1 MKAVIFDLGNV
12 LVFFDARRAA
22 KRLAKACKIPVWKI
36 WLHFF
41 TSPEERAYTCGKI
54 SSRDFF
60 RQFKK
65 ALGYPG
71 DFESF
76 RKTWNHI
83 FWKNTEMEKILWKLR
98 QNYRLYLIS
107 NTNKMHFD
115 YIQKKYR
122 SLLKPF
128 HELFPSHE
136 MGCRKPDIEIYK
148 KVLKRIKLKAP
159 DTVFIDDMSDFVR
172 GARKAGMHAIRYRNM
187 KQLCLDLRK
196 LGVEI

>member
-22 KRLAKACKIPVWKI
+22 KRLAEACKVPVWKI

-54 SSRDFF
+54 SSLDFF
-60 RQFKK
+60 MRFKK

-71 DFESF
+71 SFGSF
-76 RKTWNHI
+76 RKIWNNI
-83 FWKNTEMEKILWKLR
+83 FWKNPEMEKILGRLR
-98 QNYRLYLIS
+98 KKYRLYLIS
-107 NTNKMHFD
+107 NTNEMHFD
-115 YIQKKYR
+115 YIQKRYP

-128 HELFPSHE
+128 HQLFPSHE
-136 MGCRKPDIEIYK
+136 VGYRKPDIKIYK
-148 KVLKRIKLKAP
+148 KVLKKIKLKAA

-172 GARKAGMHAIRYRNM
+172 GARKAGMHAIRYRHIT
-187 KQLCLDLRK
+187 QLRRDLQK
-196 LGVEI
+196 LGVGI